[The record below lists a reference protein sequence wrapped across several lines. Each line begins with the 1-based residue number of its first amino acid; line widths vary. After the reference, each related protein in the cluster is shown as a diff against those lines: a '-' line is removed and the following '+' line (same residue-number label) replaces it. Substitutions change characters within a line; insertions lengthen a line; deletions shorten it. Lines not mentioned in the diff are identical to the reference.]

1 MSWNYRVATKLHD
14 HPFRKEKVR
23 IFSIVSCYYKSK
35 KHKNPKGYGEHNTSD
50 WPLMAKAEDMGDL
63 KYTHRAIGKALKLP
77 IIDLDNFPKIY
88 KEGKKKK

>member
-14 HPFRKEKVR
+14 HPLKPEKCR
-23 IFSIVSCYYKSK
+23 LFSIVSCYYKSK
-35 KHKNPKGYGEHNTSD
+35 KHKNPHNYGEHNNSD
-50 WPLMAKAEDMGDL
+50 WPLLAREEDLRSM
-63 KYTHRAIGKALKLP
+63 KSTHRLIGRALKMP